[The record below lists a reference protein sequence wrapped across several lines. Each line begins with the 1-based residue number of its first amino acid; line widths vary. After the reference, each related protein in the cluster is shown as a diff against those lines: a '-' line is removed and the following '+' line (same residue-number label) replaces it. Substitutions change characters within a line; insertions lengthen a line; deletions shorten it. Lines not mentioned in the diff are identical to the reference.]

1 TGELGVPVNTTVSL
15 KIGPRGPVLLEDTI
29 GRKKVLH
36 FAKERQAE
44 RVVHAVG
51 HGAYGT
57 FVSNGDYS
65 NLTSACWLQAGAS
78 SDTFARFS
86 TVVSPA
92 GGGDVDRDIR
102 GFATKLYTQCGNHDL
117 LGLHLPSF
125 LVNDGLLFPDVVHA
139 LKQEPDSGFPS
150 FGAAHTTAYDFF
162 TQRTESA
169 FQVMN
174 VLSDLGIPRTSRHH
188 GSAGVSTY
196 RFINAEGATT
206 LFKWYFIPKLGYRS
220 NVADEMSKIAGKM
233 PQFQRADLYNN
244 IEAGRFPEYDLKVQL
259 FPDNDAFM
267 YKNYDLLDP
276 TIVVPF
282 EENPPITLGTMTLN
296 RNPTNYFAETEQVA
310 FSPANVVTGIS
321 FVPDPV
327 ISWRL
332 LAYDET
338 HHYRHGS
345 ENFVEMGVNSPIVP
359 VNNNFRDG
367 LMQMYIYEG
376 NSASTPN
383 GIGGVYEAS
392 GPTAYG
398 YGNQNFNGRIG
409 RYEFNNDPYMQA
421 AIFFNSQDNYSQQ
434 HTVDGYRFEVGLVA
448 DQNVKIN
455 FVNKVLNSIDNCLA
469 RRVAYGLGIPLPAA
483 QEGTA
488 NVSGVMYPSQYPL
501 QYTTPQPVVGL
512 SVGIVTDSA
521 GPSTSDLA
529 AIQQVF
535 DGQQLLFDI
544 IAPHQGPLT
553 RGVSATQSYITS
565 SSVFFDAVIIVG
577 NNTSL
582 PDLQAFIQEAYTH
595 GKPIGALGGTS
606 S

>member
-1 TGELGVPVNTTVSL
+1 MSL
-15 KIGPRGPVLLEDTI
+15 I
-29 GRKKVLH
+29 
-36 FAKERQAE
+36 
-44 RVVHAVG
+44 VG
-51 HGAYGT
+51 T
-57 FVSNGDYS
+57 
-65 NLTSACWLQAGAS
+65 
-78 SDTFARFS
+78 
-86 TVVSPA
+86 
-92 GGGDVDRDIR
+92 
-102 GFATKLYTQCGNHDL
+102 
-117 LGLHLPSF
+117 
-125 LVNDGLLFPDVVHA
+125 
-139 LKQEPDSGFPS
+139 
-150 FGAAHTTAYDFF
+150 AHSTAYDFF

-220 NVADEMSKIAGKM
+220 NVQDEMSKIGGKL

-244 IEAGRFPEYDLKVQL
+244 IAAGRFPEYDLMVQL
-259 FPDNDAFM
+259 FPDNDSFM

-276 TIVVPF
+276 TIVIPF

-367 LMQMYIYEG
+367 LMQMYLYEG

-383 GIGGVYEAS
+383 NIGGIHEAS

-409 RYEFNNDPYMQA
+409 RYEFNNDPYTQA
-421 AIFFNSQDNYSQQ
+421 AIFFNSQNNYSQQ
-434 HTVDGYRFEVGLVA
+434 HTVDAYRLEIGLIA

-469 RRVAYGLGIPLPAA
+469 RRVAYGLGVPLPAA
-483 QEGTA
+483 QGTPK
-488 NVSGVMYPSQYPL
+488 VSGITYPSQYPL

-512 SVGIVTDSA
+512 NVGIVTDNV
-521 GPSTSDLA
+521 GPSAADLA
-529 AIQQVF
+529 ALQQVF
-535 DGQQLLFDI
+535 EGKQLLFDVI
-544 IAPHQGPLT
+544 SSHQGALSK
-553 RGVSATQSYITS
+553 GVTATQSYITT
-565 SSVFFDAVIIVG
+565 SSVFYDAVIVVG
-577 NNTSL
+577 NNTQS
-582 PDLQAFIQEAYTH
+582 PDLQGFVQEAYTH
-595 GKPIGALGGTS
+595 GKPIGALGSTS
-606 S
+606 SLFRTLQPQTSIGLFSETSATRLAQDIAGAIAFPGRYPQRLPIDDIQAICG